1 MIATFHPPVVHRL
14 VVAAVMT
21 LNFDCYLRCLWV
33 LLIWS
38 SLILVIW
45 LTLIN
50 TVNWLTILH
59 WLSILLLTWL
69 SILLLTWLNILLL
82 TWHGVTRLSIAVSH
96 QRLSI
101 SIVIRGVF

>member
-21 LNFDCYLRCLWV
+21 LNFNCHLRCLWV

-45 LTLIN
+45 LTLI
-50 TVNWLTILH
+50 
-59 WLSILLLTWL
+59 
-69 SILLLTWLNILLL
+69 
-82 TWHGVTRLSIAVSH
+82 
-96 QRLSI
+96 
-101 SIVIRGVF
+101 